1 MAIRS
6 DQKKRLDA
14 AKGRYEKQKEQS
26 GSWSRR
32 LSAAGRDIGSIP
44 PPKDKKRLDA
54 CRESFRLFCETYGA
68 EAFPLAWSPDHLK
81 AIERIEAAVLR
92 GELFAFAMPR
102 GSGKTTLCEWSCIW
116 AMLYGHRKF
125 VMLIGSDQAIACQM
139 LDSIKTNLEQ
149 NELLLEDF
157 PAACFPIHAMEG
169 ITRRAQGQTCEG
181 EPTHIEWT
189 ADQITLP

>member
-116 AMLYGHRKF
+116 AMLYGHQ
-125 VMLIGSDQAIACQM
+125 IG
-139 LDSIKTNLEQ
+139 
-149 NELLLEDF
+149 
-157 PAACFPIHAMEG
+157 
-169 ITRRAQGQTCEG
+169 RA
-181 EPTHIEWT
+181 HV
-189 ADQITLP
+189 